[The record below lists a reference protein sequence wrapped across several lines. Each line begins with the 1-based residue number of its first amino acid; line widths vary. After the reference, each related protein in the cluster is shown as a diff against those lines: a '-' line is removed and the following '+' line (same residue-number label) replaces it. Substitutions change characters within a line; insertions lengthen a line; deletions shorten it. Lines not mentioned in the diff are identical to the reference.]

1 MSDAVLPLTGVR
13 VVDLA
18 DERGELAGRI
28 LADLGAE
35 VVRVE
40 PPGGAVSRTFP
51 PFAPDGSSLYFAY
64 RNSNKQGVTADL
76 TTPEGL
82 ETVRALIADADVVLE
97 AFRPGELAAL
107 GLDPVALRAEHPEL
121 IVASLTDF
129 GQTGPYA
136 GFAGTDD
143 VVVALSGWLATSGI
157 PSKPPLLV
165 PGALAYDTLGV
176 LGAYAVLCALRDRLE
191 TGHGTHL
198 DVSALE
204 ATTQMNTW
212 GIPNTKAT
220 LNADMPP
227 PTLRSGQSPV
237 YPTVKTA
244 DGAIRLVI
252 LAPRQWQA
260 MWEWMGSPEVFAD
273 PMWAQTVTRI
283 MNADV
288 LNPFLEAHFAEM
300 GMVEAAAEAQ
310 RRGVVATPML
320 KPSDVLENEHFLA
333 RGTIV
338 DAEVLPGLRAAVP
351 SGFFELDG
359 VRAGIRSAAPAGGG
373 SATFTAESR
382 TADAAPAPSAPRPAD
397 RQPLAGIRVID
408 FGHGGVGVEG
418 GRMLAEY
425 GAQVIKVETR
435 TYPDFIR
442 IVMGS
447 EMTPSFASSSRTKL
461 SFGVNTKTPEGLAVL
476 HRLIAS
482 AHIVIENNSTGTMDA
497 MGVGYERL
505 RELNP
510 DIVMVSS
517 QLMGS
522 HGPYADWIGYGPTL
536 QTAGGLSWLWNFD
549 DGEDPPGNPA
559 IHPDHLAGRLCAIA
573 GLAGLIGQKLHGHRG
588 VHAEVAQVEA
598 MVCTL
603 GDLFAAESLTPGSV
617 TPEGNA
623 DRRGAPWGV
632 FPCAGEQQWAVVC
645 TRDDADW
652 AALVEVMGSP
662 AWATDPAYATTAGR
676 IAARAAVEEGVTA
689 WTSGLSPQ
697 EVMERCQAAGVPA
710 GAMLT
715 SFDQMSDPHFTARGF
730 CLPVDQI
737 DLGPLLLEGPCF
749 TGDTWPTPPV
759 FRAPRLGEHTRMVCT
774 ELLGMDPTE
783 VEALIASGALEVS
796 AEG

>member
-1 MSDAVLPLTGVR
+1 MADTVLPLTGVR

-28 LADLGAE
+28 LADLGAD

-51 PFAPDGSSLYFAY
+51 PFAPDGASLYFAY
-64 RNSNKQGVTADL
+64 RNSNKRGLTADL
-76 TTPEGL
+76 GTPEGVAA
-82 ETVRALIADADVVLE
+82 VRALVDAADVLIE
-97 AFRPGELAAL
+97 SDRPGALAAT
-107 GLDPVALRAEHPEL
+107 GLDPAALRAARPDL

-157 PSKPPLLV
+157 PAKPPLLV

-204 ATTQMNTW
+204 ATAQMNTW

-220 LNADMPP
+220 LNAGMPP

-252 LAPRQWQA
+252 LSPRQWQA

-273 PMWAQTVTRI
+273 PMWSQTVTRI

-300 GMVEAAAEAQ
+300 TMVEAAAEAQ

-320 KPSDVLENEHFLA
+320 KPTDVLANEHFVA

-338 DAEVLPGLRAAVP
+338 DAEVLPGLRATVP

-359 VRAGIRSAAPAGGG
+359 VRAGIRTPAPPLGG
-373 SATFTAESR
+373 
-382 TADAAPAPSAPRPAD
+382 TADAFGAPSAPAAAPGAPRPAD
-397 RQPLAGIRVID
+397 RQPLAGLRVVD

-442 IVMGS
+442 IVMGT

-461 SFGVNTKTPEGLAVL
+461 SFGVNTKTPEGLDVL

-497 MGVGYERL
+497 MGVGYDRL

-536 QTAGGLSWLWNFD
+536 QTAGGLSWLWNFA
-549 DGEDPPGNPA
+549 DGGDPPGNPA

-573 GLAGLIGQKLHGHRG
+573 GLAGVVGQRLQGSRG

-603 GDLFAAESLTPGSV
+603 GDLFAQESLAPGSV
-617 TPEGNA
+617 VPEGNA

-632 FPCAGEQQWAVVC
+632 FRCAGEEQWAVISV
-645 TRDDADW
+645 RHDADW
-652 AALVEVMGSP
+652 AALVGVMGSP
-662 AWATDPAYATTAGR
+662 GWAIDPAYATTAGR
-676 IAARAAVEEGVTA
+676 VTARAAVEEGVAA
-689 WTSGLSPQ
+689 WTAGLSPQ
-697 EVMERCQAAGVPA
+697 DVMARCQAAGVPA

-715 SFDQMSDPHFTARGF
+715 SFDQLSDPHFTARGF
-730 CLPVDQI
+730 CVPVDQV

-759 FRAPRLGEHTRMVCT
+759 FRAPRLGEHTRMVCV
-774 ELLGMDPTE
+774 ELLGMDPDE
-783 VEALIASGALEVS
+783 VERLIAAGALEVS